1 MATNGEALYR
11 VGVTREEP
19 AGVAWSHVRSDLLFQ
34 VHNYGPLIGYSL
46 VMLTSDWLLSGN
58 AFL

>member
-1 MATNGEALYR
+1 MTGFLLVQEIRCWAVATNGEALYR

-34 VHNYGPLIGYSL
+34 VDIDL
-46 VMLTSDWLLSGN
+46 
-58 AFL
+58 